1 MKWRSRF
8 LPGLGILPLIAGLA
22 LAGPAIAQSDGKPR
36 RVGVLLMIENCP
48 APPALIESLA
58 ALGWVEGRTVVFDCV
73 SAAGPAPFD
82 RLNALAAELVSR
94 RPDVI
99 VGSFLPVA
107 RALKAATAT
116 IPIVML
122 DMAEPVRRGLVES
135 LSRPGGNLTGLVSVM
150 SEVEIKR
157 IELLKEAVPNLRRLA
172 VIAWQGA
179 EAGYYEGIEQDLAG
193 AARALG
199 FTYQWFRFDEV
210 GEVARLFADISS
222 KGFDAIYLAPAVWLY
237 TDANTQ
243 LIGNLSQTTN
253 LPTIADDR
261 RLAEAGVLLTYG
273 HNNAYRFQRT
283 ASYIDKIFKGA
294 KPADLPVEQPT
305 KFELTI
311 NLRTA
316 KALGIEVPLTLL
328 IRADEVIE

>member
-1 MKWRSRF
+1 MNRRSRF
-8 LPGLGILPLIAGLA
+8 LCGLGILPLIAGLA
-22 LAGPAIAQSDGKPR
+22 LAGPAIAQSDGKLR

-58 ALGWVEGRTVVFDCV
+58 ALGWIEGRTVVFDCV
-73 SAAGPAPFD
+73 STGGPSPRD

-122 DMAEPVRRGLVES
+122 NMADPVRWGLVES

-199 FTYQWFRFDEV
+199 FTHQWFRFDEV

-222 KGFDAIYLAPAVWLY
+222 KGFDAIYLVPGVWLY
-237 TDANTQ
+237 TGANIQ
-243 LIGNLSQTTN
+243 LVGNLTQTTN
-253 LPTIADDR
+253 LPTIAQDR

-273 HNNAYRFQRT
+273 HDYTHRFQRT
-283 ASYIDKIFKGA
+283 ASYIDKILKGA

-305 KFELTI
+305 KFELVI
-311 NLRTA
+311 NLKTA
-316 KALGIEVPLTLL
+316 KAFGLTIPQSVL
-328 IRADEVIE
+328 IRADQVIQ